1 MQLHSSDRKCLQ
13 NKSVRETS
21 DSPVLV
27 KEENLANDETLIS
40 FALKFLTL
48 IQILLNISIFTIIY
62 IIPVIDTNNI
72 LFQ

>member
-1 MQLHSSDRKCLQ
+1 M
-13 NKSVRETS
+13 
-21 DSPVLV
+21 LV
-27 KEENLANDETLIS
+27 KEENPTNDETLIS

-62 IIPVIDTNNI
+62 IILVIDTNNI

>member
-13 NKSVRETS
+13 NKSVRET
-21 DSPVLV
+21 DSLVLV
-27 KEENLANDETLIS
+27 KEEDPASSIS

-62 IIPVIDTNNI
+62 IIPVIDTNN
-72 LFQ
+72 